1 MNKNKTSLFTNG
13 LIWFGAGVSISEI
26 LTGTYLAPLGL
37 AKGLLAVIIGHIIGC
52 TLFCLAGI
60 IGGKTEKSSME
71 TVKMSFGQ
79 KGSLLFSV
87 LNIIQLVG
95 WTAVMIANGASAA
108 STVIKPVNI
117 YIWCAVIC
125 VLIIVWL
132 FIGTKNASKL
142 NYVAMG
148 LLFVLTIILSVTV
161 FKGTAGYNSED
172 TLSFGAAVELA
183 VAMPLSWLP
192 LISDYTREAKEPVK
206 ASVTSS
212 IVYFIISSWMYAIGL
227 GAALFTGE
235 SDIAVIMLKSGL
247 GIAAMIIIILS
258 TVTTTF
264 LDVYSAG
271 VSSVSVFSKI
281 KERQAAIVVCVIG
294 TVIAMFTKTES
305 FESFLY
311 FISSVFVPMIAVQ
324 LVDYFILKN
333 DSSGKGVNVIN
344 LIVWLIGFCLYRASL
359 NVDIITGN
367 TLPVMVITSLL
378 CFALNKIFIKE
389 K

>member
-1 MNKNKTSLFTNG
+1 MDKNKTSLFTNG

-79 KGSLLFSV
+79 KGSLLFSL

-108 STVIKPVNI
+108 ATVIKPINI

-125 VLIIVWL
+125 ALIIVWL

-142 NYVAMG
+142 NYAAMG
-148 LLFVLTIILSVTV
+148 LLFILTIILSVTV
-161 FKGTAGYNSED
+161 FRGAAGYNSEE
-172 TLSFGAAVELA
+172 TLSFGTAVELA

-212 IVYFIISSWMYAIGL
+212 IVYFLISSWMYAIGL

-281 KERQAAIVVCVIG
+281 KERYAAIVVCVVG
-294 TVIAMFTKTES
+294 TIIAMLTKTES

-311 FISSVFVPMIAVQ
+311 FIGSVFAPMIAVQ

-333 DSSGKGVNVIN
+333 DSSNKGVNVIN

-367 TLPVMVITSLL
+367 TLPVMIITSLL
-378 CFALNKIFIKE
+378 CFILNKIFVKE